1 MKLSQNNS
9 QDNATLIEVDEPVT
23 GNLRTSS
30 DVDYYRFVMP
40 DSGKVYLGF
49 NHPNLER
56 TYVYWKVS
64 LYDANGNRLYQLN
77 SRGTDTVGKSDE
89 IKIGSG
95 TYYVKVEYEGYW
107 HSSATTALR

>member
-1 MKLSQNNS
+1 
-9 QDNATLIEVDEPVT
+9 VDEPVT

-107 HSSATTALR
+107 HSSADYSLTVNTVAVSQKLKFS

>member
-1 MKLSQNNS
+1 
-9 QDNATLIEVDEPVT
+9 
-23 GNLRTSS
+23 
-30 DVDYYRFVMP
+30 MP

-107 HSSATTALR
+107 HSSADYSLTVNTVGGIL